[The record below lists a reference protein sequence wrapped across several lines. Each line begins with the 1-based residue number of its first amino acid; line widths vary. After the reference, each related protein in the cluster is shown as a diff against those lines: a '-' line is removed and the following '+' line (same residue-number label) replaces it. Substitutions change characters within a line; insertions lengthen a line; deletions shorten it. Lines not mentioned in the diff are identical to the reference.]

1 MIRGVLVYCLAF
13 HASIQAWAS
22 AARPSGVSAPPAGAD
37 PFQLSIHF
45 LRILRVGV
53 GVGRTTRGLG
63 LGGAGGRG
71 GVAAA
76 GGVGGEEAAE
86 GDDGG
91 ERAAGGRARV
101 GLFLGRLL
109 LGRFR
114 RVGRTWRRP
123 PWGRVR
129 FYRRPCR
136 PAPSAWRPRCRR
148 SGSWR
153 RARAPP
159 SCRGWTRPGRRLGLV
174 TRGMQRRRGGWPR
187 RRRPRRRSAWARRAR
202 RQPCTPP
209 CGAVDSNEILV
220 GCWSVECGTMSRW
233 MDGSRIRSDRGL
245 AVGAQLCAGAVRG
258 PRSADWDAVS
268 GPVTSRADRSKDDT
282 ARGGRARRSRCVH
295 AARVGA
301 SVGRAPLGC

>member
-114 RVGRTWRRP
+114 GWGGLGGGRLGGGCGFAAALAGLRLQP
-123 PWGRVR
+123 GDLGAVEAGLGGALGFHLLVEGGRVR
-129 FYRRPCR
+129 
-136 PAPSAWRPRCRR
+136 
-148 SGSWR
+148 GG
-153 RARAPP
+153 
-159 SCRGWTRPGRRLGLV
+159 GWDG

-220 GCWSVECGTMSRW
+220 GCWSVECGTMGRW

>member
-101 GLFLGRLL
+101 GLFLRRLL

-114 RVGRTWRRP
+114 RDGADLEEAALGEGAVLP
-123 PWGRVR
+123 PPLPACAFSLATSVPSKRVLE
-129 FYRRPCR
+129 
-136 PAPSAWRPRCRR
+136 AR
-148 SGSWR
+148 SGS
-153 RARAPP
+153 
-159 SCRGWTRPGRRLGLV
+159 TFL
-174 TRGMQRRRGGWPR
+174 
-187 RRRPRRRSAWARRAR
+187 
-202 RQPCTPP
+202 
-209 CGAVDSNEILV
+209 
-220 GCWSVECGTMSRW
+220 
-233 MDGSRIRSDRGL
+233 
-245 AVGAQLCAGAVRG
+245 
-258 PRSADWDAVS
+258 
-268 GPVTSRADRSKDDT
+268 
-282 ARGGRARRSRCVH
+282 
-295 AARVGA
+295 
-301 SVGRAPLGC
+301 